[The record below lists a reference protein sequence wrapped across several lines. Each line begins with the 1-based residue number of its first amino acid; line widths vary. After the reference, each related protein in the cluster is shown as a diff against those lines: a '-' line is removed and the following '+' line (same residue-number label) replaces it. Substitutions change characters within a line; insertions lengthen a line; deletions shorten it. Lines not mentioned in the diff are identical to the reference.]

1 MNNVTFDSHQIVP
14 SKIVCVGMNY
24 VEHVRELESQMPSEP
39 VIFLKPNSAISDNI
53 RSADDDRF
61 HFEAEISFIVQDE
74 NLAGVGIGFDL
85 TKRSL
90 QSKLKSRGLPWEK
103 SKAFDGAAVF
113 SDFVVIERPLSTLSM
128 ELLINGTVVQRGGVE
143 QMIYKPEELLHEAK
157 SFLSLEDGD
166 ILMTGTP
173 EGVGE
178 FIKDDQFT
186 GRILCEDDLLVEQI
200 WIAE

>member
-1 MNNVTFDSHQIVP
+1 MNSVTFDSQQIVP

-24 VEHVRELESQMPSEP
+24 VEHVRELDSQMPSEP
-39 VIFLKPNSAISDNI
+39 VIFIKPNSAISDNI
-53 RSADDDRF
+53 RLADDDRF

-74 NLAGVGIGFDL
+74 ELAGVGIGFDL

-90 QSKLKSRGLPWEK
+90 QSRLKSKGLPWEK

-113 SDFVVIERPLSTLSM
+113 SDFVVIESPLSTLSM

-143 QMIYKPEELLHEAK
+143 LMIFKPKELLQEAK
-157 SFLSLEDGD
+157 NFLSLEDGD

-178 FIKDDQFT
+178 FRTDDRFT
-186 GRILCEDDLLVEQI
+186 GRIFCEDDLLVEQI

>member
-113 SDFVVIERPLSTLSM
+113 SDFVVIESPLSTLSM
-128 ELLINGTVVQRGGVE
+128 ELLINGTVVQRGGIE
-143 QMIYKPEELLHEAK
+143 LMIYKPEELLHEAK

>member
-113 SDFVVIERPLSTLSM
+113 SDFVVIESPLSTLSM

-143 QMIYKPEELLHEAK
+143 LMIYKPEELLHEAK

>member
-1 MNNVTFDSHQIVP
+1 
-14 SKIVCVGMNY
+14 MNY

-113 SDFVVIERPLSTLSM
+113 SDFVVIESPLSTLSM

-143 QMIYKPEELLHEAK
+143 LMIYKPEELLHEAK

>member
-113 SDFVVIERPLSTLSM
+113 SDFVVIESPLSTLSM

-143 QMIYKPEELLHEAK
+143 LMIYKPEELLHEAK

-178 FIKDDQFT
+178 FRKDDQFT